1 MKKVVVISLL
11 FLQINFV
18 FSQLNM
24 SLLGQFPYSGK
35 GSGSDIWGY
44 VDEFGNEYAIVG
56 LQTGVSIVDVTNPS
70 SLNEVFWTTGANTIW
85 RDMKTWNNKAYI
97 TNEGG
102 NGLMIIDLDPLPA
115 STALTVTNYTG
126 STYPFTTAH
135 NLYIDENGYA
145 YIFGA
150 KPGVGGAIILNLN
163 VPTTDPNFEI
173 GIYNDYYLHDG
184 MVRGDTLWGG
194 AINDGFFVVVDVSTK
209 SLPITKATQAT
220 PNSSSHNCWISDDGK
235 TLFTADEK
243 INAYLASFDVS
254 DITNISELDRIQSS
268 PGMNVVAHNTHFINN
283 FIVTSYYAD
292 GVVIHDVS
300 DPSVMVEVGNYDTS
314 PAFSGGSFDGCWG
327 VYPWLPSGNIIAND
341 IENGLYVLGVNYVR
355 ASYLK
360 GNVTNFNTTAPIN
373 GVTVQIITSNSTSTN
388 VIGDYK
394 IGVAT
399 AGSYDVVFSK
409 IGFYPDTIFNANL
422 TSGNTT
428 IVDMQLI
435 PLIPFSF
442 QVQIIDAITLN
453 SIPNVNIRIENTSFI
468 STVATDTLGVYTFT
482 NFTDSNYTITAG
494 KWGYRTACEIFF
506 LDTSTNTITIALT
519 PGYYDDFS
527 FDYNW
532 TVSGTATTGIWEIG
546 EPVGTLFSSNQA
558 NPDFDVNSDC
568 NIEAFITGNA
578 GGNFTNDDVDNGETI
593 LTSPVF
599 DATIYSNPVINY
611 YSWFFNK
618 GGSPFNDYMTVKLS
632 NGTNT
637 ITIDSIIST
646 SSGNSSWISKSVQI
660 SNYLTPTNNMR
671 IIVSVNDIPA
681 ENIVEGGFD
690 VFEVTEGLVST
701 NEPKQ
706 NNVNVVNIFP
716 NPFSK
721 LINVQF
727 LNNSHTSAIQIQIVD
742 VAGRLVDKFDFTN
755 ENNIQLQNNYKKGV
769 YLMNIYENGLLIKN
783 QKMIKY

>member
-1 MKKVVVISLL
+1 MKKVAVIILL

-24 SLLGQFPYSGK
+24 SLLGQLPYSGK

-56 LQTGVSIVDVTNPS
+56 LQSGVSIVDVTTPS
-70 SLNEVFWTTGANTIW
+70 TPNEVFWTSGVFTIW

-102 NGLMIIDLDPLPA
+102 DGLMIIDLDPLPA

-126 STYPFTTAH
+126 SAYPFTTAH
-135 NLYIDENGYA
+135 NLYIDENGYC
-145 YIFGA
+145 YLFGA
-150 KPGVGGAIILNLN
+150 NSGVGGAIILNLN
-163 VPTTDPNFEI
+163 LPTSDPSFEV
-173 GIYNDYYLHDG
+173 GRYNQYYFHDG

-194 AINDGFFVVVDVSTK
+194 AINDGFLTVVDVSTK
-209 SLPITKATQAT
+209 SAPLTMAVKTT
-220 PNSSSHNCWISDDGK
+220 PSSFTHNCWISDDNQ
-235 TLFTADEK
+235 TVFTTDEK
-243 INAYLASFDVS
+243 GNGYIGAFDVS
-254 DITNISELDRIQSS
+254 DLNNITELGRIQSS
-268 PGMNVVAHNTHFINN
+268 PGMNVVPHNTHFKSNYI
-283 FIVTSYYAD
+283 ITSYYTD
-292 GVVIHDVS
+292 GVVIHDVT
-300 DPSVMVEVGNYDTS
+300 DPTNMVEVGNYDTS
-314 PAFSGGSFDGCWG
+314 PSFNGDGFDGCWG
-327 VYPWLPSGNIIAND
+327 VYPWLPSGNIIASD
-341 IENGLYVLGVNYVR
+341 RENGLYVLGVNYIR

-360 GNVTNFNTTAPIN
+360 GKVTNFNTAVPIN
-373 GVTVQIITSNSTSTN
+373 GVTVDIITSNTSNTN

-394 IGVAT
+394 TGVAT

-409 IGFYPDTIFNANL
+409 IGFYPDTVFNVNL

-435 PLIPFSF
+435 PLVPFNF
-442 QVQIIDAITLN
+442 QVQVIDAITLN
-453 SIPNVNIRIENTSFI
+453 PIPNSNIRIENASYINTIVTNTS
-468 STVATDTLGVYTFT
+468 GVYTFT

-494 KWGYRTACEIFF
+494 KWGYRTTCETLF
-506 LDTSTNTITIALT
+506 LDTTTNTITIALN

-532 TVSGTATTGIWEIG
+532 AVSGTATTGIWQKCDPIG
-546 EPVGTLFSSNQA
+546 TTFGSNQA
-558 NPDFDVNSDC
+558 NPNIDVNNDC
-568 NIEAFITGNA
+568 NIEAFVTGNA
-578 GGNFTNDDVDNGETI
+578 SGSFTNDDVDNGETI

-660 SNYLTPTNNMR
+660 SNYLTPTNNMK

-690 VFEVTEGLVST
+690 VFEITEGLVDINKVES
-701 NEPKQ
+701 KD
-706 NNVNVVNIFP
+706 NVNIYP
-716 NPFSK
+716 NPFNEE
-721 LINVQF
+721 INVQF
-727 LNNSHTSAIQIQIVD
+727 TDSKNSTIKIEVTDIMGRILNQYNY
-742 VAGRLVDKFDFTN
+742 TN
-755 ENNIQLQNNYKKGV
+755 NNNIKIINDYQKGI
-769 YLMNIYENGLLIKN
+769 YLVNIYENGSLLKSQKLIK
-783 QKMIKY
+783 Y